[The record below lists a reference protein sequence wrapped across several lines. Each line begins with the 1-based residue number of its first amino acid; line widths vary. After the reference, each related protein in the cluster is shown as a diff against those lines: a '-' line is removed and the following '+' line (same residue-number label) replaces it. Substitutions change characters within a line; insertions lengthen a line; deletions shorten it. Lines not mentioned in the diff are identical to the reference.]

1 MYWLPACLPHLAC
14 SHVQDAVEDFSKP
27 GAGVVLGKA
36 TKEKLVT
43 DVMETTDMDNLAL
56 MTKIN
61 QRMKA

>member
-27 GAGVVLGKA
+27 PGVVLDKA
-36 TKEKLVT
+36 TKEKLVM

-56 MTKIN
+56 MTKVN
-61 QRMKA
+61 QRIKA